1 MTRLSR
7 VGWCVAM
14 LLLGTACM
22 TYRGP
27 RGVEDSLER
36 SLGVELKRDVG
47 IKLGPISTRI
57 VASLTDD
64 DGHAEFDLHGLTSVG
79 VVVFERGH
87 RNGRT
92 PRRIEPEDLGVTG
105 YTTMLALS
113 DGDEQVLILAKPRNG
128 SIHDMVLLTV
138 DADEVVLAR
147 LSGRLDTL
155 IAKAMDEA
163 RSGGAHGTRLPLP
176 GLDSPPHP

>member
-7 VGWCVAM
+7 VAWCAAM
-14 LLLGTACM
+14 LLAATGCM

-57 VASLTDD
+57 VASLTGD
-64 DGHAEFDLHGLTSVG
+64 DGHAELDLHDLTSVG

-87 RNGRT
+87 RNGST
-92 PRRIEPEDLGVTG
+92 PHRIEPEDLGVTG
-105 YTTMLALS
+105 YTTMLSSS
-113 DGDEQVLILAKPRNG
+113 DGDERVLILAKPRHG
-128 SIHDMVLLTV
+128 SIHDMVLLAV

-147 LSGRLDTL
+147 LTGHLDTL
-155 IAKAMDEA
+155 IAKAIDEA
-163 RSGGAHGTRLPLP
+163 KSGGAHGARAAVPIA
-176 GLDSPPHP
+176 D

>member
-7 VGWCVAM
+7 VGWCAAM
-14 LLLGTACM
+14 LLAATGCM

-27 RGVEDSLER
+27 RGVQDSLER

-57 VASLTDD
+57 VASLTAD
-64 DGHAEFDLHGLTSVG
+64 DGDAEFDLHGLTSVG

-87 RNGRT
+87 PNGST
-92 PRRIEPEDLGVTG
+92 PHRVEPKDLGVTG
-105 YTTMLALS
+105 YSTMLSSS
-113 DGDEQVLILAKPRNG
+113 DGDEQVLILTKPRNG
-128 SIHDMVLLTV
+128 SIHDMVLLSV
-138 DADEVVLAR
+138 DADEVVVAR
-147 LSGRLDTL
+147 LTGQLDTL

-163 RSGGAHGTRLPLP
+163 RSGGAHGARAAVP
-176 GLDSPPHP
+176 GLAQ